1 MSTNDESG
9 QGSTWSAD
17 NNEQATHV
25 AGGTGAGAT
34 PGGSTP
40 AGAASSD
47 AGVSMSKDTAAS
59 DDHTQAI
66 GSDATRVAPR
76 SDAPAQP

>member
-25 AGGTGAGAT
+25 AGGTGAGAQP
-34 PGGSTP
+34 PGATP
-40 AGAASSD
+40 AGE
-47 AGVSMSKDTAAS
+47 
-59 DDHTQAI
+59 
-66 GSDATRVAPR
+66 
-76 SDAPAQP
+76 